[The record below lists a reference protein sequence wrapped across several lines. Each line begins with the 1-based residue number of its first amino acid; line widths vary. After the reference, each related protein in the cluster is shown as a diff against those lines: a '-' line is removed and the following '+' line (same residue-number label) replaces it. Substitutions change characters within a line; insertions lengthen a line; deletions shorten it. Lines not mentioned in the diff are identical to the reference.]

1 MLITLFCVGRAEGE
15 VRDAACFSC
24 DICGSRAVIMH
35 ACPGAAVG
43 PTCRQSSSAFVWD
56 GGLSVFTL
64 AVQDLPV
71 TPANGVA
78 LRRVPWS
85 QWLGLGRVAVVPPQC
100 CCVPSPIQNLSFHFR
115 CLPFRL

>member
-43 PTCRQSSSAFVWD
+43 PTCHQSSSAFVWD
-56 GGLSVFTL
+56 GGFLSSSWQFRIFASHQLMGLLLKVSPGRSGCGS
-64 AVQDLPV
+64 AVLLLY
-71 TPANGVA
+71 PAV
-78 LRRVPWS
+78 LLCSESDPE
-85 QWLGLGRVAVVPPQC
+85 PE
-100 CCVPSPIQNLSFHFR
+100 F
-115 CLPFRL
+115 